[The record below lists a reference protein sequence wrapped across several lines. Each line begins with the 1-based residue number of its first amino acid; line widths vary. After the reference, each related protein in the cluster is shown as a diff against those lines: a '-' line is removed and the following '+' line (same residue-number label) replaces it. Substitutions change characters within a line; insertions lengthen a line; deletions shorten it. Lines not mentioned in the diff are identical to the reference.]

1 MRIEL
6 DEEATR
12 AAEKGAGQLGMSV
25 NSFVNW
31 ALASI
36 TEVNLTEA
44 GSVTVTPKDP
54 VANMKPRVVR
64 FRRNW
69 VVKF

>member
-6 DEEATR
+6 DEDATR

-36 TEVNLTEA
+36 TEVNLVES
-44 GSVTVTPKDP
+44 GSVTVTPREP
-54 VANMKPRVVR
+54 VENMKPRVVR
-64 FRRNW
+64 FRKSW

>member
-1 MRIEL
+1 MRVEL
-6 DEEATR
+6 DEDATR

-36 TEVNLTEA
+36 TEVNLTES
-44 GSVTVTPKDP
+44 GSVTVTPKEP
-54 VANMKPRVVR
+54 MQNAKPRVIR
-64 FRRNW
+64 FRKNW

>member
-6 DEEATR
+6 DEDATR
-12 AAEKGAGQLGMSV
+12 AAEKGAGQLGMSP
-25 NSFVNW
+25 NAFVNW
-31 ALASI
+31 AITSI
-36 TEVNLTEA
+36 SEVNLVEA
-44 GSVTVTPKDP
+44 GSVALTPKEP
-54 VANMKPRVVR
+54 MENMKPRIVR